1 MIKRTAILLAAAASL
16 ACGAAASSA
25 DSSLDVAPE
34 AHRDRNAISAEEM
47 TKVSALN
54 LYEVVQRIH
63 PEWLKVRN
71 TSTTGQRTG
80 TVMSNPDQEVQ
91 VYIDQQRAGSAEIL
105 KTMAIRSASS
115 LRYYS
120 ASEAQV
126 KFGSGNLSG
135 AIQVVTLIK

>member
-1 MIKRTAILLAAAASL
+1 MIKRTALLFAAAACM
-16 ACGAAASSA
+16 ACGAAASST
-25 DSSLDVAPE
+25 DTSLDVAPE
-34 AHRDRNAISAEEM
+34 AHRDRNSISAEEM

-63 PEWLKVRN
+63 PEWFKVRS

-80 TVMSNPDQEVQ
+80 TVMTTDQEVQ
-91 VYIDQQRAGSAEIL
+91 VYIDQQRAGNTEIL
-105 KTMAIRSASS
+105 KTMAIRSAAS

-135 AIQVVTLIK
+135 AIQVVTALK

>member
-1 MIKRTAILLAAAASL
+1 MIKRTVLLLAATACM

-25 DSSLDVAPE
+25 DTSLDVAPE
-34 AHRDRNAISAEEM
+34 AHRDRNSITAEEM

-80 TVMSNPDQEVQ
+80 TVMTTDQDVQ
-91 VYIDQQRAGSAEIL
+91 VYIDQQRAGTTEIL
-105 KTMAIRSASS
+105 KSMAIRSAVS

-135 AIQVVTLIK
+135 AIQVVTLMK